1 MKIVRN
7 INDYRTPFNLVLTRL
22 PVYWEGAIAPKKK
35 KKRSWRTAVF
45 GVLSN
50 RVNLS
55 YTVRQYG
62 QITVTVEKKKP
73 FLFYEKKKPIEI
85 LRRHEETAPPARFL
99 AIASKIY
106 TKTNG
111 GGDKG
116 WSGGTGGGKT
126 SDAAVHTLA
135 SIVDTN
141 GADAATFE
149 LEIYSNVFVPKR
161 PELFI
166 RRSIFRLDVMTFFNV
181 NCPSS
186 FKRREKF
193 DTPGRIK
200 IRRIRLGAFGRRGRS
215 GT

>member
-116 WSGGTGGGKT
+116 WSGGTGGGRRLTQRSTLSRVSSTQTARTPRRLNSKYIQMY
-126 SDAAVHTLA
+126 SFRNGPSYLYAVQFSGSTLWRF
-135 SIVDTN
+135 ST
-141 GADAATFE
+141 
-149 LEIYSNVFVPKR
+149 
-161 PELFI
+161 
-166 RRSIFRLDVMTFFNV
+166 
-181 NCPSS
+181 
-186 FKRREKF
+186 
-193 DTPGRIK
+193 
-200 IRRIRLGAFGRRGRS
+200 
-215 GT
+215 